1 MQEVTVIV
9 PNYNGQEFIGGCLE
23 SLRKQKA
30 TRFTTIVV
38 DNGSTDKSVEIVKA
52 NYPEVEL
59 LSLSNNTG
67 FCKAVNAGIKTSQT
81 EYIILLNNDTEVEP
95 DFVSELVKA
104 IASRPQAFSCAAKLM
119 QYHNRNL
126 IDDAGD
132 FYNAFGWAYARGKGR
147 EESSYN
153 KECKVFS
160 SCAGAAIYRRKVLAE
175 IGLFDEV
182 HFAYLEDTDIGY
194 RAQISGY
201 ENWFIPTARV
211 YHIGSATSGSQYNQF
226 KIRYSSRNNI
236 YMLFKNMPLGQM
248 ILNLPFLIIGFGI
261 KILFFIHKGFGREY
275 IAGIR
280 NGFTL
285 ARKAQKQGL
294 KVPFR
299 IRNLKNYVNI
309 QIQLWVNIGRR
320 FGG

>member
-30 TRFTTIVV
+30 TRFTTMVV

-67 FCKAVNAGIKTSQT
+67 FCGAVNAGIKTSQT

-104 IASRPQAFSCAAKLM
+104 ITSRPQAFSCAAKLI

-175 IGLFDEV
+175 IGLFDEA

-226 KIRYSSRNNI
+226 KIRHSSRNNI

-248 ILNLPFLIIGFGI
+248 ILNLPLLIIGFGI
-261 KILFFIHKGFGREY
+261 KILFFILKGFGREY
-275 IAGIR
+275 IAGIK
-280 NGFTL
+280 NGFAL
-285 ARKAQKQGL
+285 ARKAQKRGL